1 MSKIVIKEE
10 VARNDYNLSP
20 SRYVA
25 INGEEEILDL
35 NEAMVELLEA
45 EEERKE
51 AEEKLRAILSELGF
65 RY

>member
-1 MSKIVIKEE
+1 
-10 VARNDYNLSP
+10 
-20 SRYVA
+20 VA

-51 AEEKLRAILSELGF
+51 AEEKLRAVLSELGL